1 MSNSEALERKLDLLI
16 ALTRIGIRDQLER
29 ERRVLMADDVSVAIL
44 RGCQNWVS
52 AGELKSVVMQATKQS
67 EATVKRRIS
76 ELVSSGALLRRGATR
91 SVTYKTS
98 GLFDL

>member
-1 MSNSEALERKLDLLI
+1 MSGNEALERKLDVLI

-29 ERRVLMADDVSVAIL
+29 ERRALLADDVSLAIL
-44 RGCQNWVS
+44 RGAQDWIG
-52 AGELKSVVMQATKQS
+52 AGELKSAVMQATKQS

-76 ELVSSGALLRRGATR
+76 ELISGGALQRRGATR
-91 SVTYKTS
+91 SIAYRSS